1 LLGNYLKL
9 FINLF
14 WIEKSANKI
23 ETKPCLKMHVVGV
36 DPKAV
41 MKGILEKYSVV
52 EKYQLKNFQLKQNK
66 IFLEK
71 FFF

>member
-1 LLGNYLKL
+1 
-9 FINLF
+9 
-14 WIEKSANKI
+14 
-23 ETKPCLKMHVVGV
+23 MHVVGV

-41 MKGILEKYSVV
+41 TKGILEKYSVV